1 MEPGKPDSFC
11 RSVQADRLPEFQQS
25 AGSRFP
31 TSYLQQAS
39 SGPSESRSE
48 AEVQDAVAARKVQK
62 ADREKLRRDRLNEQF
77 VELGKALD
85 PDRPKNDKATI
96 LTDAIQMV
104 KDLSAHV
111 NRLKAEYA
119 SLSEESHE
127 EKNEL
132 REEKSA
138 LKSDIDNLL
147 VQYQQRVRVV
157 YPWATMDPSMMMGAP
172 PYSYPVPVPVPSGP
186 IPLHPSLQ
194 PFPFF
199 RNQNPGSVPNPFPVF
214 PQYSPPVSS
223 SVDHSLAPYAPSV
236 QPQSTNRNQTPS
248 KQESR
253 NKSSERH
260 VESLAERSC
269 ASNDVAT
276 DLELKTPG
284 SALPSSSC
292 DPSPEQV
299 KFTTSSTK
307 RLVIIIQGKLAETR
321 KGKRCLSPRK
331 GVGVAESCSSK
342 CSSSRSRQDSS
353 SNSVGDGSIANG

>member
-1 MEPGKPDSFC
+1 MLLTFALTGHYRVFLTCNP
-11 RSVQADRLPEFQQS
+11 
-25 AGSRFP
+25 
-31 TSYLQQAS
+31 YYHH
-39 SGPSESRSE
+39 PSESFSLSVYWYDNRTE
-48 AEVQDAVAARKVQK
+48 AEVKDAVAARKVQK

-104 KDLSAHV
+104 KDLTAHV

-119 SLSEESHE
+119 SLSEESRE
-127 EKNEL
+127 LTQEKNEL

-157 YPWATMDPSMMMGAP
+157 YPWASMDPSMMIGAP
-172 PYSYPVPVPVPSGP
+172 PYPYPMPVPVPSGP

-194 PFPFF
+194 PYPFF
-199 RNQNPGSVPNPFPVF
+199 RNQNPGSVATQFPVF

-223 SVDHSLAPYAPSV
+223 NVDHSLTPYTPSV

-248 KQESR
+248 KLDSR
-253 NKSSERH
+253 NKSSEGQ
-260 VESLAERSC
+260 VENLAERSC

-292 DPSPEQV
+292 DPSP
-299 KFTTSSTK
+299 
-307 RLVIIIQGKLAETR
+307 LQGKLAEAR

-331 GVGVAESCSSK
+331 GVTIAESCSSK
-342 CSSSRSRQDSS
+342 CSSSHSRQDSS
-353 SNSVGDGSIANG
+353 SNSVGDGSIADG

>member
-31 TSYLQQAS
+31 ASYLQQAS

-96 LTDAIQMV
+96 LNDAIQMV
-104 KDLSAHV
+104 KDLTAHV

-119 SLSEESHE
+119 SLSEESRE
-127 EKNEL
+127 LTQEKNEL

-199 RNQNPGSVPNPFPVF
+199 RNQNPGSVSNPFPVF

-236 QPQSTNRNQTPS
+236 HPQSTNRNQTPS

-292 DPSPEQV
+292 DPGPE
-299 KFTTSSTK
+299 
-307 RLVIIIQGKLAETR
+307 QGKLAEAR